1 MRPIPAHATKLILV
15 TICLVICA
23 TTGADDRSTAP
34 AATAQSAEQKQDD
47 ARPDRTPIQILLDE
61 IDRLQ
66 TEMKEMRQSLAQANL
81 EAETYR
87 RQFEEMEQFILD
99 HHEYGQDFQQYQ
111 SVKAVAEREARRR
124 EADENR
130 RQREIEKADRQARQ
144 AAARAEY
151 EQRKTEMDRQNRYRK
166 TGFTTLGLDVFS
178 GKMAYFYRTKD
189 VSRSRV
195 DYEPGLGNYMRLYP
209 NSQEIDFSSMT
220 ISGSVLNGAE
230 VVRNVGVAIT
240 FFDNNGNQV
249 GHEIVH
255 IKNARPDVP
264 YPFTSTIEMALNR
277 AFESSSVYV
286 LYADPVEAGA
296 EAEE

>member
-1 MRPIPAHATKLILV
+1 MRSFPAHATRPVLL
-15 TICLVICA
+15 TICLAICA
-23 TTGADDRSTAP
+23 MIGADDRPAGPAP
-34 AATAQSAEQKQDD
+34 NVQESEQKQDE

-66 TEMKEMRQSLAQANL
+66 AEMKDMRQELAQAKL

-87 RQFEEMEQFILD
+87 KQVEEMEQFILD
-99 HHEYGQDFQQYQ
+99 HHEYGQDFQQY
-111 SVKAVAEREARRR
+111 KAVRDIAEREARRK
-124 EADENR
+124 EAEENR
-130 RQREIEKADRQARQ
+130 RLRELEKSQRQAQR
-144 AAARAEY
+144 AAARTEY
-151 EQRKTEMDRQNRYRK
+151 EQRKAEMERQSRYRK
-166 TGFTTLGLDVFS
+166 TGFTSLGLDVYS

-195 DYEPGLGNYMRLYP
+195 DYEPGIGNYMRLYP

-220 ISGSVLNGAE
+220 ISGSVLNGAD
-230 VVRNVGVAIT
+230 VVRNIGVAIT

-286 LYADPVEAGA
+286 LYADEA
-296 EAEE
+296 EAEPGE